1 MDRTQFTVLIVDDE
15 PDIREVL
22 EIALTDSGYPV
33 LLADNG
39 QAALACFAENPPA
52 IVVTDIRMPVMDGI
66 ALLRQIKQISPD
78 TEVVMI
84 TGHGDMDMTIQ
95 SLKYGAMDF
104 ITKPVHVD
112 ILELSVNRA
121 AEKIIARRQLAD
133 YTSRLELLVMEK
145 SRMADHLSAL
155 GLMIG
160 TISHNIKGLLT
171 NLDGGLYLVRSGMK
185 HARPRD
191 TTDGLDIL
199 EQSISRIRQLILDIL
214 MYSRERQMN
223 PVPVPTDAFV
233 ADIRKTLEMK
243 LSRVP
248 VTGRVISEKAPPT
261 LVVDPPFLN
270 AALVNILDNAV
281 DACLADTE
289 KKDHEIRLT
298 IKRADHAV
306 SFEIRDNGCGMDLK
320 TREKIFDLFF
330 SSKATSGTGFG
341 LFITHS
347 IVTQHQGTIRVDS
360 VKHKGSVFTITLP
373 QPA

>member
-22 EIALTDSGYPV
+22 EIALADSGYPV

-39 QAALACFAENPPA
+39 QTALACFAENPPA

-145 SRMADHLSAL
+145 SRMAFDIRDES
-155 GLMIG
+155 I
-160 TISHNIKGLLT
+160 
-171 NLDGGLYLVRSGMK
+171 RSGGSM
-185 HARPRD
+185 
-191 TTDGLDIL
+191 
-199 EQSISRIRQLILDIL
+199 
-214 MYSRERQMN
+214 
-223 PVPVPTDAFV
+223 
-233 ADIRKTLEMK
+233 
-243 LSRVP
+243 
-248 VTGRVISEKAPPT
+248 
-261 LVVDPPFLN
+261 
-270 AALVNILDNAV
+270 
-281 DACLADTE
+281 
-289 KKDHEIRLT
+289 
-298 IKRADHAV
+298 
-306 SFEIRDNGCGMDLK
+306 
-320 TREKIFDLFF
+320 
-330 SSKATSGTGFG
+330 GT
-341 LFITHS
+341 
-347 IVTQHQGTIRVDS
+347 
-360 VKHKGSVFTITLP
+360 
-373 QPA
+373 